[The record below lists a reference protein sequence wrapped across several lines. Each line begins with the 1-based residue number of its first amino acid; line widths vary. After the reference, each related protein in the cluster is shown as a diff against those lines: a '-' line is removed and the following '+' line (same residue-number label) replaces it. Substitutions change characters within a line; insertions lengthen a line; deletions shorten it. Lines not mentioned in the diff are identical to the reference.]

1 MALIFFFFFFP
12 CTQLLQ
18 NAPDEVLIMASS
30 TICNLLLEFSP
41 SKEVHEYCRILRTIC
56 WTHEVSQLTNIKKKT
71 LFFFICSP
79 SLSQG

>member
-1 MALIFFFFFFP
+1 MALIFFVVDFFF

-41 SKEVHEYCRILRTIC
+41 SKEVHEYCTQINLLDT
-56 WTHEVSQLTNIKKKT
+56 
-71 LFFFICSP
+71 
-79 SLSQG
+79 